1 MSVWNL
7 SWIHMHVHLGYR
19 STFWTYGGI
28 SIAIQA
34 CQPDHRRRSWGW
46 WWRILTMNPLV
57 SLSPSIH
64 SLSGLVYGTIYRKT
78 SYFMVKK
85 TNGFRL
91 RFPWNPSNHPIE
103 SNPDLVWCMI
113 YIYIYTQIDIDIWYR
128 YRYIYILDI
137 DIDRFRYR
145 YTRLPWLHMTTMS
158 LSIPVAS
165 LWLVMEI
172 PASPGVFRSYLFG
185 IQKRSIRK
193 LRCRYRKWIWMNIL
207 PIWIVYL

>member
-1 MSVWNL
+1 MVD
-7 SWIHMHVHLGYR
+7 GEP
-19 STFWTYGGI
+19 
-28 SIAIQA
+28 A
-34 CQPDHRRRSWGW
+34 
-46 WWRILTMNPLV
+46 MNCAWQ
-57 SLSPSIH
+57 
-64 SLSGLVYGTIYRKT
+64 G
-78 SYFMVKK
+78 
-85 TNGFRL
+85 
-91 RFPWNPSNHPIE
+91 SNHWECLHLQLYLTIFRKPIQS
-103 SNPDLVWCMI
+103 SNRIQSWLGMMYDI
-113 YIYIYTQIDIDIWYR
+113 HIYIYTQIDIDIWYR
-128 YRYIYILDI
+128 YRYIYIYILDI